1 MWGIVKCS
9 WCVMVGVFAALV
21 LSGAHIGAQALSS
34 EFPSQER
41 ALVDATSAFFEAVEE
56 PSTSSGYEFF
66 SEAFA
71 TAVPLEDWRNLRL
84 AQLTDH
90 GPITGLT
97 AYRITWYPVDTLLGA
112 VDFVGRDADGQ
123 NLVCGYVLW
132 EFPDGSS
139 PQLRWY
145 EATHVDTGELAALSP
160 EERGKR
166 LLEAN
171 CAHTEVEANFALS
184 KR

>member
-1 MWGIVKCS
+1 
-9 WCVMVGVFAALV
+9 MVGVFAALV

-34 EFPSQER
+34 EFPTQER
-41 ALVDATSAFFEAVEE
+41 ALVDATSAFFSAVEN
-56 PSTSSGYEFF
+56 PSASSGHDFF
-66 SEAFA
+66 SDAFA
-71 TAVPLEDWRNLRL
+71 AAMPLEEWRSLRL

-90 GPITGLT
+90 GAISGLT

-112 VDFVGRDADGQ
+112 VDFVGHDEDGS

-132 EFPDGSS
+132 EFAESAA

-145 EATHVDTGELAALSP
+145 EATHVDTRELATLSP
-160 EERGKR
+160 EEQGKR

-171 CAHTEVEANFALS
+171 CAYTEIEANFALS
-184 KR
+184 KN

>member
-1 MWGIVKCS
+1 
-9 WCVMVGVFAALV
+9 MVGVFAALV

-41 ALVDATSAFFEAVEE
+41 ALVDATTAFFSAVED
-56 PSTSSGYEFF
+56 PSANSGHEFF
-66 SEAFA
+66 SDAFA
-71 TAVPLEDWRNLRL
+71 AAVPLEEWRSLRV

-90 GPITGLT
+90 GVISGLT

-112 VDFVGRDADGQ
+112 VDFVGRNEDGA

-132 EFPDGSS
+132 EFSEGAS

-145 EATHVDTGELAALSP
+145 EATHVDIRELATLSP
-160 EERGKR
+160 EEQGKR

-171 CAHTEVEANFALS
+171 CAYTEVEANFALS
-184 KR
+184 KN

>member
-1 MWGIVKCS
+1 
-9 WCVMVGVFAALV
+9 MVGVFAALL

-41 ALVDATSAFFEAVEE
+41 ALVDATSAFFSAVED
-56 PSTSSGYEFF
+56 PSTAGGHEFF
-66 SEAFA
+66 SDAFA
-71 TAVPLEDWRNLRL
+71 AAVPLEDWRNLRL

-112 VDFVGRDADGQ
+112 VDFVGRDADGR

-132 EFPDGSS
+132 EFSDNTS

-145 EATHVDTGELAALSP
+145 EATHVDTWELAALSP
-160 EERGKR
+160 EEQGKR

-171 CAHTEVEANFALS
+171 CAYTEVEANFALS
-184 KR
+184 KN